1 MADILIVDDEEK
13 IGKLLSA
20 ELRDAGHRCEF
31 TTHPEDALARVQ
43 KAAPD
48 ILITDLRMGGMDG
61 ITLLKKVRESAPAT
75 DVVVM
80 TAYASVETAIE
91 TMREGAYD
99 YIIKPFT
106 TEELLILVSRLEEKR
121 RLQSENTDL
130 RSYLSEGLT
139 DEIVGR
145 SPPMAKVKE
154 VIKGLSG
161 SDAAV
166 MIRGESGTGKEL
178 VAKAIH
184 ASSRRAEGPFIALN
198 CAAIPESLLESELF
212 GYERG
217 AFTGA
222 NRRRIG
228 HFQLADGGTLFL
240 DEIGDLP
247 AALQAKL
254 LRVLE
259 DHRVRPLGGER
270 DVKVDIRL
278 VSATHRALETEIET
292 GRFREDLFY
301 RLNVFPIVLPP
312 LRERKED
319 IRDIAAHFL
328 SQWGRSG
335 DDLGEAS
342 LVKLASY
349 HWPGNIRELRNV
361 LERAIILRPEG
372 TITAD
377 DVLLGEVPARDT
389 PSTPGPGDSLNLAD
403 VEKQVI
409 LQALE
414 RAGGNKSEA
423 ARLLGITRRTLYGR
437 LERYGIE

>member
-1 MADILIVDDEEK
+1 M
-13 IGKLLSA
+13 
-20 ELRDAGHRCEF
+20 
-31 TTHPEDALARVQ
+31 
-43 KAAPD
+43 
-48 ILITDLRMGGMDG
+48 
-61 ITLLKKVRESAPAT
+61 
-75 DVVVM
+75 
-80 TAYASVETAIE
+80 
-91 TMREGAYD
+91 
-99 YIIKPFT
+99 
-106 TEELLILVSRLEEKR
+106 
-121 RLQSENTDL
+121 
-130 RSYLSEGLT
+130 
-139 DEIVGR
+139 
-145 SPPMAKVKE
+145 
-154 VIKGLSG
+154 
-161 SDAAV
+161 
-166 MIRGESGTGKEL
+166 
-178 VAKAIH
+178 AKAIH

-259 DHRVRPLGGER
+259 DQRVRPLGGER
-270 DVKVDIRL
+270 DVQVDIRL
-278 VSATHRALETEIET
+278 VSATHRVLETEIEA
-292 GRFREDLFY
+292 GGFREDLFY

-312 LRERKED
+312 LRERKDD
-319 IRDIAAHFL
+319 IRDISTHFL
-328 SQWGRSG
+328 AQWGRSAEH
-335 DDLGEAS
+335 LGEAA
-342 LVKLASY
+342 LVKLMSY

-361 LERAIILRPEG
+361 LERAIILCPEG
-372 TITAD
+372 VIGAD
-377 DVLLGEVPARDT
+377 DVLLGEGPAPEAAAAPET
-389 PSTPGPGDSLNLAD
+389 GGTLNLAD

-437 LERYGIE
+437 LERYEIE